1 MRSDERLFSEMPET
15 LRENDLHASDNGL
28 SSIVGRY
35 QLASWSHLGMAS
47 TLVLQ
52 AFHNLEKL

>member
-47 TLVLQ
+47 TLVL
-52 AFHNLEKL
+52 